1 MGKTLITQENL
12 DQFVHGKTLDMDGSK
27 IITAGARDELT
38 KRGIDIV
45 YGEAACAACGHEAH
59 ADHGHASH
67 GHAETPSEGD
77 CPEELLIGV
86 AAIIRQHYGIT
97 NPDELRRITLETV
110 RAISGQ
116 H

>member
-12 DQFVHGKTLDMDGSK
+12 DQFVHGKTLAMDGSK

-38 KRGIDIV
+38 KRGIDVV
-45 YGEAACAACGHEAH
+45 YGEASCAACGHEPH
-59 ADHGHASH
+59 ADHGHAENH
-67 GHAETPSEGD
+67 PAGD

-97 NPDELRRITLETV
+97 SPDELRRITLETV
-110 RAISGQ
+110 RAISAGQ